1 MMVSTDGNGWSS
13 CIDDNNYDNI
23 KINFDMWCQPPHT
36 TNLYNLVQRFLSE
49 SPPPP
54 NRAAHPAGDPEPNTE
69 EFEQQQETCEYE
81 KEQ

>member
-1 MMVSTDGNGWSS
+1 MMVFTDGNRWSS

-36 TNLYNLVQRFLSE
+36 TNLYNLVRFLPE